1 MKTPPKVQMK
11 EDIKTRDDIKVLV
24 DQFYDKV
31 NKDALLAP
39 VFGHVDWVKHLPV
52 MYNFWS
58 SMLLG
63 DRTYE
68 GNPFQKHINLPIQT
82 THFDRWLELFV
93 STINENFSGDKAEE
107 TKERARNI
115 AQVFQHK
122 MNLFKDR
129 L

>member
-1 MKTPPKVQMK
+1 MK

-68 GNPFQKHINLPIQT
+68 GNPFQKHINLSVQAK
-82 THFDRWLELFV
+82 HFDRWLELFV
-93 STINENFSGDKAEE
+93 STINENFEGGKAEE
-107 TKERARNI
+107 TKDRARSI

-122 MNLFKDR
+122 MNLFKET